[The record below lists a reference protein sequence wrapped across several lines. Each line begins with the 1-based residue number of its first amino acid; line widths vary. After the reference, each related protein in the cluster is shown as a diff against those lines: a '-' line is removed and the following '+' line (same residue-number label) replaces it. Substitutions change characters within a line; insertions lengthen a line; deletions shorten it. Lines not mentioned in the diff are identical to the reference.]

1 MLATSTRRWALVSAA
16 CLLLIA
22 TAALASRAHRAW
34 TATAEAA
41 APPAKVRAVAQWYDR
56 FGDGTPDFLRLDTPS
71 DRQTFRRWFT
81 DIAEYQ
87 ALRADGGLPA
97 EVSDCSALL
106 RYAYRN
112 ALRKHDLTWMEETG
126 LGRLGSGSIEKY
138 AYPFT
143 PLGANLFRVRPG
155 PLRPEEPGAFAEF
168 ADAFTLK
175 ERNTFFVSRDL
186 AQARP
191 GDLLFYRQLGQHS
204 PYHSMVFVGQ
214 SRLLPE
220 GEGVVVYHTGP
231 DVAINHG
238 KGEMRRATVAE
249 LQKHPDARWRPVQG
263 NRNFLGVYRWNILRE
278 SY

>member
-1 MLATSTRRWALVSAA
+1 MEVVAFPQ
-16 CLLLIA
+16 
-22 TAALASRAHRAW
+22 
-34 TATAEAA
+34 TAEAA
-41 APPAKVRAVAQWYDR
+41 APPERASPALGWTDR
-56 FGDGTPDFLRLDTPS
+56 FGDGTPDFLRLESQS

-112 ALRKHDLTWMEETG
+112 ALRKHDLAWMEETG
-126 LGRLGSGSIEKY
+126 LGRLGSGSLEKY
-138 AYPFT
+138 WYPYT

-155 PLRPEEPGAFAEF
+155 PLRANDAGAFAEF

-175 ERNTFFVSRDL
+175 ERNAFFVSRDVR
-186 AQARP
+186 QARP

-220 GEGVVVYHTGP
+220 GEDVVVYHTGP
-231 DVAINHG
+231 DAAINRG
-238 KGEMRRATVAE
+238 KGEMRRATLAE
-249 LQKHPDARWRPVQG
+249 LLKHPDARWRPVQG